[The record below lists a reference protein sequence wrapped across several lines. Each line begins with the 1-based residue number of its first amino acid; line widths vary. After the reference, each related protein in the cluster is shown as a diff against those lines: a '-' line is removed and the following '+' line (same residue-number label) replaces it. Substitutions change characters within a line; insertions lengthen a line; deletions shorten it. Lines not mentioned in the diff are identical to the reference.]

1 MSGSGLVTHNPRAI
15 QEQQVEIG
23 VLKKRLKV
31 LEAENAKL
39 TAIVSKVESL
49 EQAIMSLRSTL
60 WQTSRTWLNG
70 LRTKTALQ
78 PVAFN
83 Q

>member
-49 EQAIMSLRSTL
+49 EQAI
-60 WQTSRTWLNG
+60 NG
-70 LRTKTALQ
+70 LRTKTASQ